1 LTRCP
6 KKFGDYLLFTSAP
19 ILTRLSLLTGHL
31 FRMAYEREHTDEL
44 GDVLD
49 KMTYSK
55 LSGELRDVFDKRK

>member
-1 LTRCP
+1 
-6 KKFGDYLLFTSAP
+6 
-19 ILTRLSLLTGHL
+19 LLTGHL